1 MFGQQKLRE
10 RTMRTLA
17 VILSLAICGIALSS
31 DVTPASATKMNGK
44 CCQSS
49 DGGRSYRTRVALARR
64 AIPHTCSAYAA
75 LCIRDSRAR
84 PDAIQLCRAAKA
96 QCLGTGV
103 HVGPYS
109 GRQFAGM
116 ARR

>member
-1 MFGQQKLRE
+1 MKAI
-10 RTMRTLA
+10 A
-17 VILSLAICGIALSS
+17 VIMSLAISGAFLSS

-49 DGGRSYRTRVALARR
+49 DGGRSYRARVALARR

-75 LCIRDSRAR
+75 SCTRESRR
-84 PDAIQLCRAAKA
+84 REDGIQACMIAKA
-96 QCLGTGV
+96 QCMQTGI

-109 GRQFAGM
+109 HRQFAGM
-116 ARR
+116 EKR

>member
-1 MFGQQKLRE
+1 MK
-10 RTMRTLA
+10 TIA
-17 VILSLAICGIALSS
+17 VILSLAISGAALAST
-31 DVTPASATKMNGK
+31 VIPAAATKMNGK

-49 DGGRSYRTRVALARR
+49 DGGRSAAYKRVMARR

-75 LCIRDSRAR
+75 SCIRDSASRTDR
-84 PDAIQLCRAAKA
+84 VEMCMAAKA
-96 QCLGTGV
+96 QCMRTGV

-116 ARR
+116 TRI

>member
-1 MFGQQKLRE
+1 MK
-10 RTMRTLA
+10 TIA
-17 VILSLAICGIALSS
+17 VILSLAISGVAMPSAF
-31 DVTPASATKMNGK
+31 TPAAATKMNGK

-49 DGGRSYRTRVALARR
+49 DGGRSYRARVTLARR

-84 PDAIQLCRAAKA
+84 TDAIQMCQAARA
-96 QCLGTGV
+96 QCLRTGV

-116 ARR
+116 AKR